1 MRSKMSKSASRERR
15 QQKTRQAILD
25 TALRIIVERG
35 PEELS
40 MRSLAERI
48 DYSPS
53 GLYEYFD
60 SKEEIIQA
68 VCGTGHLRLT
78 QAMRQV
84 DETIPV
90 EDYLVQIGSMY
101 VDFAAANPDLFQL
114 MFTALP
120 AEPPDVNLTSQSSS
134 YPILLGAIQR
144 GIADGTFAVREG
156 FGLQEMAFAAW
167 SMVHGIAM
175 LRIQMSDFAPVFEAL
190 KHEALLAITRGLMR
204 R

>member
-1 MRSKMSKSASRERR
+1 MSKSVSREKR

-25 TALRIIVERG
+25 AAQRIIVEQG

-40 MRSLAERI
+40 MRSLAEQI

-60 SKEEIIQA
+60 SKEQIIQA
-68 VCGTGHLRLT
+68 VCMAGHLRLT
-78 QAMRQV
+78 HAMRQV
-84 DETIPV
+84 DETLPV
-90 EDYLVQIGSMY
+90 EEYLVKIGSVY
-101 VDFAAANPDLFQL
+101 IDFAAANPELFQL
-114 MFTALP
+114 MFSALP
-120 AEPPDVNLTSQSSS
+120 AAPLDVNMLSESSS

-144 GIADGTFAVREG
+144 GIADGTFQVREG

-175 LRIQMSDFAPVFEAL
+175 LRIQMSDFSPAFEAL
-190 KHEALLAITRGLMR
+190 KQEALLAITRGLR
-204 R
+204 CR

>member
-1 MRSKMSKSASRERR
+1 MSRSASQERR

-25 TALRIIVERG
+25 AALRIIVEQG
-35 PEELS
+35 PQELS

-60 SKEEIIQA
+60 SKEQIIQA
-68 VCGTGHLRLT
+68 VCIAGHLRLT
-78 QAMRQV
+78 QTMRQV
-84 DETIPV
+84 DETLPV
-90 EDYLVQIGSMY
+90 VDYLVQIGAVY
-101 VDFAAANPDLFQL
+101 VDFAAANPELFQL
-114 MFTALP
+114 MFSALSAAP
-120 AEPPDVNLTSQSSS
+120 DAEMLSESSS

-144 GIADGTFAVREG
+144 GIADGTFQAREG

-175 LRIQMSDFAPVFEAL
+175 LRIQMSDFAPAFEAL
-190 KHEALLAITRGLMR
+190 KHEALLAITRGLMCR
-204 R
+204 

>member
-1 MRSKMSKSASRERR
+1 MSKSASREKR

-25 TALRIIVERG
+25 AAQRIIVEQG

-60 SKEEIIQA
+60 GKEQIIQA
-68 VCGTGHLRLT
+68 VCGAGHLRLT

-84 DETIPV
+84 DKTLPV
-90 EDYLVQIGSMY
+90 EDYLVQIGSVY
-101 VDFAAANPDLFQL
+101 VDFASANPVLFQL
-114 MFTALP
+114 MFSALP
-120 AEPPDVNLTSQSSS
+120 AEPSDANMLSESSS

-144 GIADGTFAVREG
+144 GIADGTFPVREG

-167 SMVHGIAM
+167 AMVHGIAM
-175 LRIQMSDFAPVFEAL
+175 LRIQMSDFAPAFEAL
-190 KHEALLAITRGLMR
+190 KHEALLAITRGLMCR
-204 R
+204 